1 MSRLLQYL
9 PLLESL
15 SQMIGCMYLSDLHFL
30 TDLQKAR
37 LVFAVHCLVSADA
50 DIREW
55 NDAASYITGYPA
67 VFKTKEDAAKSI
79 IRYCTV
85 TSHIDKEEMIAKYFE
100 RIGDHAVNIAEWVLF
115 MLTGEHKKLN

>member
-85 TSHIDKEEMIAKYFE
+85 TSHIDKEEMIAKYFGTG
-100 RIGDHAVNIAEWVLF
+100 RILSCYNLNDLKGLQP
-115 MLTGEHKKLN
+115 LTEKEMP